1 MAKDEDSVDGS
12 VASDRRGFMKVA
24 SLGAAAGVAGKFSLA
39 PISSAA
45 AQETTHE
52 EWWPSK
58 WGPEDQAGSTNHI
71 TPEKVLES
79 LPLVQDGRIY
89 KLGRVYEAGMPFF
102 GNRVFALRIPGAPT
116 GGPFGANKVI
126 YNDEFLA
133 TEIGQVGT
141 QFDGLG
147 HIGIQLGED
156 GDKREMR
163 YYNGFTEV
171 EVGNSAGLLKLGT
184 EHLKPIVTRAHLID
198 AMALNGGMMDVG
210 GEITLET
217 LRAALDA
224 QGMSEDDIRPGDGIL
239 FHTGWGQLWMENN
252 DRFNSGCPGIGM
264 EVAEWV
270 VEKDLCF
277 TGGDTWATEVIP
289 NPDPDQAFPVHG
301 HLLTKH
307 GIVNFENLKFDEV
320 IADGKYRFLFMYTP
334 VPIKGATGSI
344 GCPIAIT

>member
-1 MAKDEDSVDGS
+1 MARDEDTVEGA
-12 VASDRRGFMKVA
+12 VASNRRGFMKVA

-79 LPLVQDGRIY
+79 LQIVQDGRVY
-89 KLGRVYEAGMPFF
+89 KLGRQYEAGMPFF
-102 GNRVFALRIPGAPT
+102 GTRTFAMMIPGAPT
-116 GGPFGANKVI
+116 GGPFGANKLI

-163 YYNGFTEV
+163 YYNGFTEL
-171 EVGNSAGLLKLGT
+171 EVGNATGLLKLGT

-210 GEITLET
+210 EEITLEM

-277 TGGDTWATEVIP
+277 TGGDTWPTEVIP
-289 NPDPDQAFPVHG
+289 NPDPDLAFPVHG

-307 GIVNFENLKFDEV
+307 GIVNFENLTFDEV

-334 VPIKGATGSI
+334 VPIKGATGSM
-344 GCPIAIT
+344 GCPIAIS